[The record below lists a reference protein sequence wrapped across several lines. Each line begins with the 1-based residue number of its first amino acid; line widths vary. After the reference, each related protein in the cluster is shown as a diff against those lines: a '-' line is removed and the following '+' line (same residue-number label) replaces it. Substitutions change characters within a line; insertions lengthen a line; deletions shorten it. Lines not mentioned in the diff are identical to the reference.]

1 MNSFHGEDFIP
12 SKEDAVLAGKALESL
27 SKLVEEKRRMPKII
41 PFASLSKFKNLSM
54 PLGIF
59 ELILELLNQ
68 TAQGRSVTIIPSN
81 KEFTTQ
87 EAADLLNVSRPF
99 VIRLLE
105 EGKIPFHR
113 VGAHRRIKAQDLMT
127 YRRSSEKEQMEA
139 FQELAKISQKLG
151 LGYK

>member
-1 MNSFHGEDFIP
+1 MTSSHVQDFIP
-12 SKEDAVLAGKALESL
+12 SKEDALLAGKALESL
-27 SKLVEEKRRMPKII
+27 SKLIEGHHNMPRII
-41 PFASLSKFKNLSM
+41 PLASLSKFKELVM
-54 PLGIF
+54 PIGIF

-68 TAQGRSVTIIPSN
+68 AAQGHSVTLIPSN

-99 VIRLLE
+99 VIKLLE
-105 EGKIPFHR
+105 EGKIPFHK

-127 YRRSSEKEQMEA
+127 YRRAGEEESLEA
-139 FQELAKISQKLG
+139 FQELAKLSQKME

>member
-1 MNSFHGEDFIP
+1 MTNSHIQDFIP
-12 SKEDAVLAGKALESL
+12 SKEDALLAGKALESL
-27 SKLVEEKRRMPKII
+27 SKLMEGQRRII
-41 PFASLSKFKNLSM
+41 PLASLSKFKELGV
-54 PLGIF
+54 PIGIF

-68 TAQGRSVTIIPSN
+68 AAQGHSVTIIPSN

-99 VIRLLE
+99 VIKLLE
-105 EGKIPFHR
+105 EGKIPFHK

-127 YRRSSEKEQMEA
+127 HRRASEEESLKA
-139 FQELAKISQKLG
+139 FQELAKLSQKMG

>member
-1 MNSFHGEDFIP
+1 MNSQVQDFIP
-12 SKEDAVLAGKALESL
+12 SKEESMLASKALTSL
-27 SKLVEEKRRMPKII
+27 SKLIEGRRVAPKVV
-41 PFASLSKFKNLSM
+41 PLASLSKLKEIGM
-54 PLGIF
+54 PIGVF

-68 TAQGRSVTIIPSN
+68 VAQGRSVTIIPSN

-99 VIRLLE
+99 VIKLLE
-105 EGKIPFHR
+105 EGKIPFHK

-127 YRRSSEKEQMEA
+127 YRRKSEEESTEA
-139 FQELAKISQKLG
+139 FQELAEISQKLG